1 MGRLIRT
8 TCSFR
13 TRTVTAR
20 LLTPSSAQGIK
31 NEFISWRND
40 PQASGCLDPGLAFT
54 PTCTF
59 IRRQGKP
66 HSLGVVHLDHYS
78 AELGEYPSPGF
89 FKLWESTSLKTEAV
103 FSCLLSF
110 YHWPFLWGECGLPAF
125 SSMCH
130 PPGLPWQPSSDIMS
144 PTHSNWLMCNL
155 SCVSFGHFS
164 VKTIITVELP
174 FKTSKIY
181 HWNKQWKNDFP
192 LVGVFHAQYREEW

>member
-1 MGRLIRT
+1 MGRLMWT
-8 TCSFR
+8 TCPFR

-31 NEFISWRND
+31 NEFINWRND

-78 AELGEYPSPGF
+78 GIRGIHISRVLQALRVYIPKNGGCVLVSTF
-89 FKLWESTSLKTEAV
+89 FLPLTLPMRRVRTA
-103 FSCLLSF
+103 C
-110 YHWPFLWGECGLPAF
+110 FL
-125 SSMCH
+125 SMCH
-130 PPGLPWQPSSDIMS
+130 PASLPWQPSSDIMS

-155 SCVSFGHFS
+155 SCVSLGHFS
-164 VKTIITVELP
+164 VKAKLQ
-174 FKTSKIY
+174 
-181 HWNKQWKNDFP
+181 N
-192 LVGVFHAQYREEW
+192 VFSCFCP